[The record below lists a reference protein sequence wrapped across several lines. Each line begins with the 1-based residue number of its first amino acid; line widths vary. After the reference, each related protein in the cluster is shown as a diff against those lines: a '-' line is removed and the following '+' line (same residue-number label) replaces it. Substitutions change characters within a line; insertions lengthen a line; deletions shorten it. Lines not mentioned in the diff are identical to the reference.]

1 MSKLKTLYERLNT
14 NLKSELKDS
23 ARKYDHAKRL
33 KYKLMSSVLWY
44 DLSVDD
50 ISQLMSYSGLY
61 TSEVTASDI
70 LYGTRFLKKD
80 R

>member
-14 NLKSELKDS
+14 NLKSELKNS

-33 KYKLMSSVLWY
+33 KYKLMSSTLWY

-50 ISQLMSYSGLY
+50 ISSLMSYSGLY
-61 TSEVTASDI
+61 THEVTAHDV
-70 LYGTRFLKKD
+70 LYGSKFITTDL
-80 R
+80 

>member
-1 MSKLKTLYERLNT
+1 
-14 NLKSELKDS
+14 
-23 ARKYDHAKRL
+23 
-33 KYKLMSSVLWY
+33 MSSTLWY

-70 LYGTRFLKKD
+70 LYGTRFIKQD
-80 R
+80 N

>member
-1 MSKLKTLYERLNT
+1 MSKLKTLYDRLNT
-14 NLKSELKDS
+14 NLKSELKTS
-23 ARKYDHAKRL
+23 ARKYDTAKRL
-33 KYKLMSSVLWY
+33 KYKLMSSVLWH

-61 TSEVTASDI
+61 SHEVTASDI
-70 LYGTRFLKKD
+70 LYGTRFIKQD